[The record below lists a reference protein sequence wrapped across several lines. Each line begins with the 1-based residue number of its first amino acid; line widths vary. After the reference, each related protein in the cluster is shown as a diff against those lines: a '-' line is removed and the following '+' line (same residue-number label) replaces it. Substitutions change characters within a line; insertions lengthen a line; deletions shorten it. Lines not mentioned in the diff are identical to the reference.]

1 VGAEVQ
7 RRADVSV
14 GFDMEAIFVRMGDGQ
29 TAEHAATSTGE
40 LLAITPGG
48 TQEPALGHAPVHT
61 GDISEMCR
69 SLFRTLIYPQILLKT
84 LFDRGKAGVSPIVGS
99 EGVATHS

>member
-1 VGAEVQ
+1 MVW
-7 RRADVSV
+7 
-14 GFDMEAIFVRMGDGQ
+14 Q
-29 TAEHAATSTGE
+29 TGSLNDLRSPIEFAPAARSPLAWI

-69 SLFRTLIYPQILLKT
+69 SLFRPLIYLRILLKN
-84 LFDRGKAGVSPIVGS
+84 LFHRGKAGASPIVGS
-99 EGVATHS
+99 EGIAAHS